1 MRAAICCC
9 LHCCVSNAASNHPP
23 TDSPPTPPTHT
34 QPQVH
39 GALAKAAA
47 FNGRPEIY
55 APLRDAAGA
64 LLKWLEAKEGEAVAA
79 MARGGQAGRPG
90 YAGGQSRF
98 EPYERVWQ
106 AGQMMGELSSL
117 GLGPEAVE
125 PLWEAYQA
133 AREED
138 EAMAQDAGRPGG
150 GGGDGVPD
158 GQGGADGAGGG
169 AGGGAAARPA
179 TAARV
184 GAQALGTVSRLV
196 QVARMLHELSAP
208 GGRDF
213 RLALQ
218 RVHASHALAGG
229 AGGGASGGR
238 GRSGRARVSLDSG
251 ADDGPLSPD
260 FVVTFCLWCM
270 SPAVAFRQIAGAT
283 RSVIL
288 TSGTLSPLESFAS
301 ELGVPFAVR
310 LEAPHVVDMARQ
322 VWAGAVGAAPN
333 GKELV
338 ATYAHTEKP
347 EFQDGLGEAVAA
359 CCGVIPD
366 GVLLFFPS
374 YAMLDKMS
382 ARWRASGAWAHI
394 SATKT
399 IVAEPRGGGAEA
411 LDAALKEYYGA
422 VASGRGALL
431 LAVCR
436 GKVSEGLD
444 FADANARGVLV
455 VGVPFPSVRDVK
467 VAQKKAF
474 NDAGRAAGLLPGSQW
489 YEQQAFRAL
498 NQAVGRCIRHRA
510 DWGAIVLLDARFREP
525 RFQRG
530 LSRWLRGALTA
541 PRSFGEAA
549 ASMGAFFAR
558 LAADPPAAPACPP
571 PPPGGEPVE
580 DGREEEEAPERKVN
594 AIAMLMAGARGG
606 GPRRRPGAG
615 AGGGGGAPPPRPRDI
630 QPWMATEAAQPAQA
644 PAEPTGVVA
653 PEVKL
658 EGGGAAGAAAAAYV
672 PAPPPALPPR
682 SPSPWPPASPRSGA
696 ALAYALTAAPMAA
709 WAAADLAEWTGWVL
723 AQGAAGGAPEARALA
738 LGGLLDAFAVVREA
752 LGGGEPPAA
761 ALARA
766 SLPPPRPL
774 QALVAAGGGAPLPQ
788 AGLDAGAAAF
798 GAASL
803 RGVAPPPLL
812 LDALDDAYRAALT
825 AAAAAAA
832 AADVALAG
840 APATAAKREAAGGP
854 SGGGAEGDGKRRAV
868 VGSRR
873 AEEAAAARAAGAA
886 AAAAGGGAAAARAE
900 AAAAAFATDSD
911 SDFH

>member
-1 MRAAICCC
+1 LPLNERSPSA
-9 LHCCVSNAASNHPP
+9 NRPP
-23 TDSPPTPPTHT
+23 TANSPPTRPLHPTQT

-47 FNGRPEIY
+47 FNGRPEVY

-98 EPYERVWQ
+98 EPFERVWQ

-150 GGGDGVPD
+150 SGGGGGGGGGDGGPD
-158 GQGGADGAGGG
+158 GAGGADGGG
-169 AGGGAAARPA
+169 AGGPARPA

-229 AGGGASGGR
+229 AAGGGR
-238 GRSGRARVSLDSG
+238 GRGGRARVSLDGG

-270 SPAVAFRQIAGAT
+270 SPAVAFRQIAGAA
-283 RSVIL
+283 RSVVL

-347 EFQDGLGEAVAA
+347 EFQDGLGEAVAT
-359 CCGVIPD
+359 CCSVIPD

-374 YAMLDKMS
+374 YAMLDKLS
-382 ARWRASGAWAHI
+382 ARWRASGAWARI

-399 IVAEPRGGGAEA
+399 VVAEPRGGGAEA
-411 LDAALKEYYGA
+411 LDAVLKEYYAA

-558 LAADPPAAPACPP
+558 LAADPPAAPARPP
-571 PPPGGEPVE
+571 PPPGGEPIM
-580 DGREEEEAPERKVN
+580 DEEEEAPERKVN
-594 AIAMLMAGARGG
+594 AIAMLMAGARAG
-606 GPRRRPGAG
+606 GPRRRPGSG
-615 AGGGGGAPPPRPRDI
+615 AGGGGAAPPPRPRDI

-658 EGGGAAGAAAAAYV
+658 EGGGAVAGAAF
-672 PAPPPALPPR
+672 APPPAALPPR
-682 SPSPWPPASPRSGA
+682 GPSPWPPASPRSGA
-696 ALAYALTAAPMAA
+696 ALAYALAAAPMAA

-723 AQGAAGGAPEARALA
+723 AQGAAGGAPEALALA

-752 LGGGEPPAA
+752 LAGGEPPAA

-774 QALVAAGGGAPLPQ
+774 QALVAAGDGAPLPQ

-803 RGVAPPPLL
+803 RGVTPPPLL
-812 LDALDDAYRAALT
+812 LDALDDAYRAAL
-825 AAAAAAA
+825 AAAVAAAA
-832 AADVALAG
+832 AADAALAG
-840 APATAAKREAAGGP
+840 APATAVKREAAEGP
-854 SGGGAEGDGKRRAV
+854 GGGGAEGDGKRRAV
-868 VGSRR
+868 VGSRP

-900 AAAAAFATDSD
+900 AAATAAFATDSD